1 MCVEEKRARGSEC
14 NMSAQKTAHGV
25 YVKGLP
31 DDERIG
37 EMQMAVKKMFKVA
50 GRIKKIRI
58 FPLVRCVCGKC
69 CTHGECQSEI
79 PQCEFT

>member
-1 MCVEEKRARGSEC
+1 MSVEKKIET
-14 NMSAQKTAHGV
+14 MSVQKTMHGV

-37 EMQMAVKKMFKVA
+37 EMQMAVKKMFMVA

-58 FPLVRCVCGKC
+58 FPLVRCPCGVG
-69 CTHGECQSEI
+69 CTHCKC
-79 PQCEFT
+79 P